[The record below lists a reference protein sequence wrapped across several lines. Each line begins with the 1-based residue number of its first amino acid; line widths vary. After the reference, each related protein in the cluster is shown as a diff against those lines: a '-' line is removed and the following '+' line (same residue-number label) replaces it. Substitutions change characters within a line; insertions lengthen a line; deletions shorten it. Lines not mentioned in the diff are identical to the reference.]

1 MKRED
6 KNLIIGNIEAEL
18 KKVPHFYLTDIS
30 GLNAE
35 RTSALRRLCFEKNV
49 TLLVVKNK
57 FFEKALQRTGT
68 DFSGLYPVL
77 KGSTSVIFSE
87 KNNLPAQII
96 KEFRKNNP
104 KPILKAAYVEESI
117 YIGENQLENL
127 LKIKSKEELVGDII
141 FMLQSPMKTVVSQ
154 LKSGGNIIAGVV
166 KTLQEKNN

>member
-35 RTSALRRLCFEKNV
+35 RTSALRRLCFERKV
-49 TLLVVKNK
+49 KLLVVKNK
-57 FFEKALQRTGT
+57 FFQKALERS
-68 DFSGLYPVL
+68 DVDYSMLYPIL

-96 KEFRKNNP
+96 KEFRKKET
-104 KPILKAAYVEESI
+104 KPSLKAAYVEESF
-117 YIGENQLENL
+117 YFEDNQLEAL
-127 LKIKSKEELVGDII
+127 LKIKSKEELIGDVV
-141 FMLQSPMKTVVSQ
+141 FLLQSPMKKVVSQ

-166 KTLQEKNN
+166 KTLQEKKN